1 MAADETTVPAP
12 RTVRIDSR
20 QMRAMAHPLRL
31 RLLGRLRTDGPAT
44 ATALAEKLATN
55 TGATSYHLRQLA
67 EVGLVE
73 EAPDLGTGRQRFW
86 RACHE
91 VSSWRGTDF
100 EGDADATAAAQWVE
114 AEQVSF
120 QADYAARW
128 LAAQQ
133 RYPRQWRDAASLN
146 DALLTIGPQRLR
158 ELTGELFEVVERYRR
173 DTPAEEPDA
182 EQVLVFMNLFPRIEQ
197 EQ

>member
-1 MAADETTVPAP
+1 MADDPTAPP
-12 RTVRIDSR
+12 RTVRIDHR
-20 QMRAMAHPLRL
+20 QMRVMAHPLRL

-44 ATALAEKLATN
+44 ATTLARKLETN

-73 EAPDLGTGRQRFW
+73 EASDLGTGRQRFW

-100 EGDADATAAAQWVE
+100 EDDADASAAARWVE
-114 AEQVSF
+114 AEALRV

-128 LAAQQ
+128 LAAQE
-133 RYPRQWRDAASLN
+133 RYPRQWRDAAGLN
-146 DALLTIGPQRLR
+146 DAMLTIGPKRLR
-158 ELTGELFEVVERYRR
+158 ELTEELYELVMRYRR
-173 DTPAEEPDA
+173 DTPADEPDA
-182 EQVLVFMNLFPRIEQ
+182 DQVMVLLNLFPRVED
-197 EQ
+197 ES